1 MLLDLYTRTQL
12 VVRLYWSFGPNSDS
26 RDVESDVI
34 FQSPA
39 TQTKANL
46 PTGTYSFSN
55 MYMAYFICLFFFF
68 LLFSY

>member
-12 VVRLYWSFGPNSDS
+12 IVRLYWSFGPSSDPH
-26 RDVESDVI
+26 DVESDVI

-46 PTGTYSFSN
+46 PTGKYSFSN
-55 MYMAYFICLFFFF
+55 KYMAYFNF